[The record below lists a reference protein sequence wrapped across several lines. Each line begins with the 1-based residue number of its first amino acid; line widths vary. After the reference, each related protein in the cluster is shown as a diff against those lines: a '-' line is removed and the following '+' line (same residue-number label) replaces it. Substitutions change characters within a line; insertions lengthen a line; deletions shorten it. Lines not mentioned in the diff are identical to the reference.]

1 MSFVESLIQW
11 TENTFLPFGGS
22 GLFLISFME
31 SSFFPIPPDLLLIPL
46 VLLHPEM
53 ALWYALICTIGSTMG
68 SVLGYKIGRKGGR
81 RILKKLVS
89 KDNIEKIDDSFKRHG
104 VFAVGAAGFS
114 PIPYKIFTI
123 AAGTFKLDL
132 WKVVVVSFF
141 CRGARFFPE
150 AIILMIY
157 GEEILD
163 FLINYFEVFT
173 FSILVIAIIIYWFF
187 KKKSK

>member
-1 MSFVESLIQW
+1 MSFFENLIQW

-22 GLFLISFME
+22 GLFLIAFME
-31 SSFFPIPPDLLLIPL
+31 SSFFPVPPDLLLIPL

-53 ALWYALICTIGSTMG
+53 ALWYALICTVGSTAG
-68 SVLGYKIGRKGGR
+68 SILGYQIGRRGGR
-81 RILKKLVS
+81 RVLKKLIS
-89 KDNIEKIDDSFKRHG
+89 ENRMEQIDDSFKKHG

-157 GEEILD
+157 GDQILD
-163 FLINYFEVFT
+163 FLINYFEIFT
-173 FSILVIAIIIYWFF
+173 FGVLAVVFAFYWLY
-187 KKKSK
+187 KKKKK